1 MFCVQKKIKP
11 IRLAWIVGI
20 TLLGGVS
27 AHAGLIQDLNASLAA
42 SVKTNA
48 SGVVT
53 NWVDQSSAVD

>member
-1 MFCVQKKIKP
+1 MFYVPKKLKP
-11 IRLAWIVGI
+11 IRLAWLVGI
-20 TLLGGVS
+20 TLLGGLS
-27 AHAGLIQDLNASLAA
+27 AHAGLIQDLDASLTA